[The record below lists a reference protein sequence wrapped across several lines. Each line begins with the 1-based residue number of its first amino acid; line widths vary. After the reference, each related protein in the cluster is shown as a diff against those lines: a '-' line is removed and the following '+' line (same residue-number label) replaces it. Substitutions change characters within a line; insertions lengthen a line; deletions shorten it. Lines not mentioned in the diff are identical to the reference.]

1 MSGMRGVAK
10 YIWFFIFIAFVGGF
24 LLADM
29 SGLVGMGVSPATT
42 VAKVNGE
49 EIPYIAWENLTR
61 SLAQQQE
68 QQTGRS
74 LDFDERRR
82 LEEQAF
88 EQLVSDVLLQQEYEK
103 RGIRVTDQEI
113 IDAARYSPPP
123 QFYSSPELQTDGRF
137 DPAKYQRFLESPV
150 ARQQG
155 LLAQLEGYYRA
166 ELPRNKLFS
175 QLISDVW
182 VSDAKLLQDFRDERD
197 SARVS
202 FVALRPTAAQI
213 EGAVVTDA
221 EARAYYDGYKGR
233 WEAPGRAVVSVVS
246 INRIPSADD
255 TAATVAR
262 LRELRA
268 EITSGRTSFEDVARR
283 ESVDSVT
290 APEGGDLGRGPRG
303 RFVAEFEDA
312 AFALRAGQVSE
323 PVRTQFGWHL
333 IQATER
339 KGDTLA
345 LRHILVSVQQN
356 DSAATQSDR
365 RADRLASYAAGASD
379 PARLDS
385 IAAELGLLISQV
397 TVVDGQAAQYA
408 GRPVGGIT
416 GWAFS
421 GASVGEISDL
431 LDDERGYYLA
441 RLDSLTRG
449 GEQPFEAV
457 KTDIV
462 NALRERKATEAL
474 TAQGEALLADARA
487 TSLEAAA
494 AKAGLTVESA
504 GPFTRLGFAPGLGFY
519 NEAIGAAFGLPVGSV
534 GLART
539 YEAVV
544 ILRPDARTEAS
555 LEDFESQKGAQRD
568 RTLQAM
574 REQRVRGFL
583 ENLRRTAKVD
593 DRRAAINA
601 QLRKQV
607 IE

>member
-1 MSGMRGVAK
+1 
-10 YIWFFIFIAFVGGF
+10 
-24 LLADM
+24 
-29 SGLVGMGVSPATT
+29 
-42 VAKVNGE
+42 
-49 EIPYIAWENLTR
+49 
-61 SLAQQQE
+61 
-68 QQTGRS
+68 
-74 LDFDERRR
+74 
-82 LEEQAF
+82 
-88 EQLVSDVLLQQEYEK
+88 
-103 RGIRVTDQEI
+103 
-113 IDAARYSPPP
+113 
-123 QFYSSPELQTDGRF
+123 
-137 DPAKYQRFLESPV
+137 
-150 ARQQG
+150 
-155 LLAQLEGYYRA
+155 
-166 ELPRNKLFS
+166 
-175 QLISDVW
+175 
-182 VSDAKLLQDFRDERD
+182 
-197 SARVS
+197 
-202 FVALRPTAAQI
+202 
-213 EGAVVTDA
+213 
-221 EARAYYDGYKGR
+221 
-233 WEAPGRAVVSVVS
+233 
-246 INRIPSADD
+246 
-255 TAATVAR
+255 
-262 LRELRA
+262 
-268 EITSGRTSFEDVARR
+268 
-283 ESVDSVT
+283 
-290 APEGGDLGRGPRG
+290 
-303 RFVAEFEDA
+303 
-312 AFALRAGQVSE
+312 
-323 PVRTQFGWHL
+323 
-333 IQATER
+333 
-339 KGDTLA
+339 
-345 LRHILVSVQQN
+345 
-356 DSAATQSDR
+356 
-365 RADRLASYAAGASD
+365 
-379 PARLDS
+379 
-385 IAAELGLLISQV
+385 V